1 MKIMKKLITEY
12 REQIVYVF
20 FGVLTTAVN
29 LIVFHLSER
38 ALGENRYLVSNI
50 VAWLCSVA
58 FAYITNKIWVFK
70 SKAWSKRVLLKE
82 IPTFVSA
89 RVFSFVV
96 EEVGLYLLVDCLLMK
111 ELAFDIFSFEIY
123 GSMIAKVILAVIVVI
138 LNYVFSKFIV
148 FGKREV

>member
-20 FGVLTTAVN
+20 FGVLTTVVN

-58 FAYITNKIWVFK
+58 FAYVTNKIWVFK
-70 SKAWSKRVLLKE
+70 SKVWSKRVLLKE

-89 RVFSFVV
+89 RVFSFAV
-96 EEVGLYLLVDCLLMK
+96 EEVGLYLLVDCLSMK
-111 ELAFDIFSFEIY
+111 KLDFDIFGFEIY

>member
-96 EEVGLYLLVDCLLMK
+96 EEVGLYLLVDCLSMK
-111 ELAFDIFSFEIY
+111 ELAFDIFGFEIY

>member
-20 FGVLTTAVN
+20 FGVLTTVVN

-58 FAYITNKIWVFK
+58 FAYVTNKIWVFK
-70 SKAWSKRVLLKE
+70 SKVWSKRVLLKE

-89 RVFSFVV
+89 RVFSFAV
-96 EEVGLYLLVDCLLMK
+96 EEVGLYLLVDCLSMK
-111 ELAFDIFSFEIY
+111 KLDFDIFGFEI
-123 GSMIAKVILAVIVVI
+123 GPSIVHN
-138 LNYVFSKFIV
+138 L
-148 FGKREV
+148 